1 MQSVRHLWLQSLF
14 VGLLASVAQA
24 QSPYTAE
31 AYWAETTRPAYVAI
45 KEKEAA
51 GKELTAD
58 EKTYKADFETFLQ
71 SFYDRLPD
79 EEKARYEA
87 IREERGTLTPRPYGT
102 ETEADFEWRGR
113 DRFLNFLFGAYYGS
127 ALVSLANIDNAAVAG
142 LPLATG
148 GLWMLGPAVNPAKYE
163 GISQTTIRASNSGKT
178 LGLGYGAALGLALG
192 GEREERQ
199 DRVLFLS
206 SVGSITLGEM
216 GFQWQK
222 RHNITDGRIELMRHY
237 GFLGP
242 AVALSL
248 ITATGTED
256 RSLIGMSLFGGGLAG
271 LAVGNSMAK
280 KYDYTRGDVD
290 AINSLAILST
300 GLGLAFVIRELD
312 NNSNASPSLILVP
325 AAGAVV
331 GTLAGQRSVKHVRL
345 TRKQGSTINLTTSGA
360 ALLGIGILAMADY
373 REPYASVWAPTV
385 LGFAAHQWLFH
396 TYKRANLAAVM
407 PRGDGLRRK
416 KNYSLAT
423 RFNPEN
429 YFSNKLIGTRPSVD
443 PRVPLAQPVLSITL
457 RVH

>member
-1 MQSVRHLWLQSLF
+1 MQSVRHHFLLSL
-14 VGLLASVAQA
+14 VILLLTFCATAQT
-24 QSPYTAE
+24 PYTAE
-31 AYWAETTRPAYVAI
+31 AYWAELNRPAYLAI
-45 KEKEAA
+45 KEKERA
-51 GKELTAD
+51 GAELSND
-58 EKTYKADFETFLQ
+58 EKAYKIDFEVFLQ
-71 SFYDRLPD
+71 SFYDRLSD
-79 EEKARYEA
+79 EEKAKFEVIKKEGSTVA
-87 IREERGTLTPRPYGT
+87 TAPQIT
-102 ETEADFEWRGR
+102 ESASDFEWRGR

-127 ALVSLANIDNAAVAG
+127 ALVSLANIGSAAVAG

-192 GEREERQ
+192 GEREARQ
-199 DRVLFLS
+199 NRVLLLS
-206 SVGSITLGEM
+206 SVGSIALGEM

-222 RHNITDGRIELMRHY
+222 RHHITDGRIELMRHY

-242 AVALSL
+242 AVAVSL
-248 ITATGTED
+248 LVATGIGD
-256 RSLIGMSLFGGGLAG
+256 PSLTGASLLGGGVAG
-271 LAVGNSMAK
+271 LAFGNSMAK

-300 GLGLAFVIRELD
+300 GVGLAFVIRELD

-331 GTLAGQRSVKHVRL
+331 GTLAGQRSVRNVRL
-345 TRKQGSTINLTTSGA
+345 TRKQGSTINLTTSGT

-373 REPYASVWAPTV
+373 TEPYASVWAPTV

-407 PRGDGLRRK
+407 QRGDGRKRK

-429 YFSNKLIGTRPSVD
+429 YFSSKLMGTRPSAD
-443 PRVPLAQPVLSITL
+443 PRMPLARPVLSITL